1 MPVQSHS
8 MFDSPLITA
17 LLILF
22 LVLLCW
28 YLLGMQYNIRRERRA
43 LRWMENG
50 LPIIGEKAALD
61 WSGVSHVEIQVPKAK
76 EPFRSAD
83 VVIDLVPRE
92 IPLWWFW
99 RKNVPTQ
106 DTIIVRAQLRTAPRF
121 DLVSHSP
128 HVPADEQLKRSGTG
142 QWTAVQGGLANAMSA
157 DIRGNISP
165 YTVNRL
171 IVQTTL
177 EGMTLTRLI
186 VHRSAPN
193 LEVHYLLPQF
203 EQVSSL
209 RVFTG
214 IHQLGEEVAQV

>member
-1 MPVQSHS
+1 
-8 MFDSPLITA
+8 MFDSPFVTIVLVI
-17 LLILF
+17 LLT
-22 LVLLCW
+22 LLCW
-28 YLLGMQYNIRRERRA
+28 YFVGMQYNIRRGRRA
-43 LRWMENG
+43 LKWLEQG
-50 LPIIGEKAALD
+50 LPIVGEKAALN
-61 WSGVSHVEIQVPKAK
+61 WTGVSHVHIHVPKAK
-76 EPFRSAD
+76 EPFRSAE

-92 IPLWWFW
+92 IPFWWLWKKNA
-99 RKNVPTQ
+99 RKQ
-106 DTIIVRAQLRTAPRF
+106 DTLIVLAQMRAAPRF

-128 HVPADEQLKRSGTG
+128 LVLPDEQLKRSGTG
-142 QWTAVQGGLANAMSA
+142 QWTAVQGGLANTMTA

-203 EQVSSL
+203 AQVSPQ
-209 RVFTG
+209 RVFTS

>member
-1 MPVQSHS
+1 

>member
-1 MPVQSHS
+1 
-8 MFDSPLITA
+8 MFESPLITTTLVI
-17 LLILF
+17 LLA
-22 LVLLCW
+22 LLCW
-28 YLLGMQYNIRRERRA
+28 YLIGMQYNIRRGRRV
-43 LRWMENG
+43 LKWLEQG
-50 LPIIGEKAALD
+50 LPIVGEKAALN
-61 WSGVSHVEIQVPKAK
+61 WSGVSHVEIQIPKAK
-76 EPFRSAD
+76 EPFRAAD

-99 RKNVPTQ
+99 KKNRYTQ
-106 DTIIVRAQLRTAPRF
+106 DTIIVRAQLRAAPRF

-128 HVPADEQLKRSGTG
+128 RVLADEQLKRSGTG
-142 QWTAVQGGLANAMSA
+142 QWTAVQGGLANAMNA
-157 DIRGNISP
+157 DIRGSISP
-165 YTVNRL
+165 YAVNRL

-203 EQVSSL
+203 EQVSPQ
-209 RVFTG
+209 RVFTS